1 MKTRQMTKTFG
12 MIGGV
17 LSWMLI
23 LFMLSMHPAF
33 AVEHVVTT
41 TADSGP
47 GSLRQMLTDVQPGDT
62 ITFDLTSP
70 ATITVNSPLVINKDI
85 VIEGLGADVLSI
97 KAYVGPGTE
106 FGTYGMNRTHV
117 VTVAVSANAVI
128 SGVKIVGDAWLA
140 EVGGIYNAGTL
151 TLQNSVISEGDGRGI
166 HNTGALT
173 VLDST
178 IEHCEVNVAHDSDPH
193 GAGIYNDEGSLRL
206 ERSALISNRA
216 TDEKE
221 EADEKH
227 PKAAMG
233 GGLFNTG
240 VATLTQV
247 LVRSNEAHKGG
258 GIANG
263 GLYPWTANGKLTIID
278 SEILGNHA
286 DLAYNEEIDEED
298 QGHGGGLYNFDLGG
312 PGQGCTTILRSTFAD
327 NAAAQDGGGIYT
339 SGEITLTNSTLV
351 QNRADRNGGAIL
363 YTGNG
368 NETLGLHAVTMV
380 QNAADHDGNDE
391 GAGGG
396 IYFGNAGSNREP
408 QIGASIIVENTIGDA
423 WSWPQ
428 VKSDCAGGGELH
440 SLDYNIFG
448 DVSACGLAG
457 TLDNTVTNSYY
468 NEASALLS
476 DHGGP
481 TRTFPPTRNSA
492 NITNQIPITACMTT
506 TDQRG
511 IARPQ
516 DGACEI
522 GAYEFATLRWDGEAG
537 DGLWTTDR
545 NWNLDVQPGGG
556 DRVVLDGTTPA
567 TITVDPSD
575 FLNEFQFTVAGLELS
590 NPNVT
595 LAHQETLNLHRG
607 DYDQSAGTF
616 NGSAEGWLQVYDFN
630 LSGGLFNAPDRTL
643 INEDFNVTG
652 GTFNPNGGRVEIR
665 EGVINHDTQ
674 NIVGPVTFYDLS
686 ITRYYTDAV
695 VAADGEL
702 TVTNRLTVEKGTF
715 HSSSSYHHVQINTEG
730 ILSLSDDVTISGDWH
745 HYGDVQLNGHAISFT
760 GADPQTLQ
768 ATQVVSGTGAVP
780 FLDYGHGDGIWI
792 NANGDNLGE
801 VTVTVKL
808 NDACTTVEND
818 VFARCFDIETE
829 HPPTNGATLTFFFYA
844 NEIPTGQSCASANAY
859 HWNGS
864 AWDTM
869 TLDADYGTDGRICG
883 AEPYSI
889 RVENVTDASP
899 FVLSEEM
906 PTGEPSGAGYTVYL
920 PLVIKQ

>member
-1 MKTRQMTKTFG
+1 
-12 MIGGV
+12 
-17 LSWMLI
+17 MLI
-23 LFMLSMHPAF
+23 LFILSMHPVF
-33 AVEHVVTT
+33 AVERVVTT

-47 GSLRQMLTDVQPGDT
+47 GSLRQMLADAQPGDT

-70 ATITVNSPLVINKDI
+70 ATITVNSPLVLNKDLA
-85 VIEGLGADVLSI
+85 IEGLGPDVLSI
-97 KAYVGPGTE
+97 KANGGPGTGFGE
-106 FGTYGMNRTHV
+106 FGMHRTHV
-117 VTVAVSANAVI
+117 VTVAVGANVVI
-128 SGVKIVGDAWLA
+128 SGVKIVGDAWIA

-151 TLQNSVISEGDGRGI
+151 TLQNSAISEGHGRGI
-166 HNTGALT
+166 HNTGVLT

-178 IEHCEVNVAHDSDPH
+178 IEHCKVNVAHDSDPH

-206 ERSALISNRA
+206 ERSALIGNQA
-216 TDEKE
+216 TDDGE
-221 EADEKH
+221 ETE
-227 PKAAMG
+227 AAMG

-247 LVRSNEAHKGG
+247 LVRSNEANKGG

-263 GLYPWTANGKLTIID
+263 SLHWWGAHGKLKIID

-286 DLAYNEEIDEED
+286 DLAYNEEIDDED
-298 QGHGGGLYNFDLGG
+298 QGHGGGLYNSNIIG
-312 PGQGCTTILRSTFAD
+312 PGQGRTTILRSTFAD
-327 NAAAQDGGGIYT
+327 NVAAQDGGGIYA

-351 QNRADRNGGAIL
+351 QNRADKNGGAIF
-363 YTGNG
+363 YTGDT
-368 NETLGLHAVTMV
+368 NETLMLHAVTMV
-380 QNAADHDGNDE
+380 QNAADHNGNGE

-396 IYFGNAGSNREP
+396 IYFDNTDGNHKP
-408 QIGASIIVENTIGDA
+408 QIGASVIVENTIGDA

-440 SLDYNIFG
+440 SLDYNILG
-448 DVSACGLAG
+448 DVSACVLAG
-457 TLDNTVTNSYY
+457 ALGNTVTDSYY
-468 NEASALLS
+468 NEVSALLS

-481 TRTFPPTRNSA
+481 TRTFPPSRNSA
-492 NITNQIPITACMTT
+492 NIANQIPITACMTT

-522 GAYEFATLRWDGEAG
+522 GAYEFATLRWDGETG
-537 DGLWTTDR
+537 DGLWTTDT
-545 NWNLDVQPGGG
+545 NWKLNVQPGGG
-556 DRVVLDGTTPA
+556 DRVVLDGATPA
-567 TITVDPSD
+567 TITIGPSD
-575 FLNEFQFTVAGLELS
+575 FPNEFQFTVAGLEIS

-595 LAHQETLNLHRG
+595 LAHQETLNVYRG

-630 LSGGLFNAPDRTL
+630 LNGGLFNAPYRTL
-643 INEDFNVTG
+643 INEDFNMTG

-665 EGVINHDTQ
+665 EGVINHATQ
-674 NIVGPVTFYDLS
+674 NIVGPVTFYDLL

-715 HSSSSYHHVQINTEG
+715 RSSSGYHHVQIDTEG
-730 ILSLSDDVTISGDWH
+730 ILSLSDDITVSGDWH
-745 HYGDVQLNGHAISFT
+745 HYGDVQRNGYAISFT
-760 GADPQTLQ
+760 GVDPQTLQ
-768 ATQVVSGTGAVP
+768 ATQVVSGTGDVP
-780 FLDYGHGDGIWI
+780 FLEYGHGDGMLVD
-792 NANGDNLGE
+792 AEEGNLGE

-808 NDACTTVEND
+808 NEACTTVEDD

-829 HPPTNGATLTFFFYA
+829 HAPTNGATLTFFFYA
-844 NEIPTGQSCASANAY
+844 DEIPAGQSCAVANVY

-864 AWDTM
+864 AWDAM
-869 TLDADYGTDGRICG
+869 TLDTGYGTDGRICG

-899 FVLSEEM
+899 FVLSEGT
-906 PTGEPSGAGYTVYL
+906 PTGEPAGVGDEHTVYL
-920 PLVIKQ
+920 PLVIRQ

>member
-1 MKTRQMTKTFG
+1 MKTKEQLRSLYVIVTAV
-12 MIGGV
+12 I
-17 LSWMLI
+17 LLLI
-23 LFMLSMHPAF
+23 TVGPAA
-33 AVEHVVTT
+33 AVERVVIT

-47 GSLRQMLTDVQPGDT
+47 GSLRQMLADAQPGDT

-70 ATITVNSPLVINKDI
+70 ATITVNSPLVINEDLT
-85 VIEGLGADVLSI
+85 IEGLGADVLSI
-97 KAYVGPGTE
+97 QAYGGPGTE
-106 FGTYGMNRTHV
+106 FGVSGMNRTHV

-128 SGVKIVGDAWLA
+128 SGVKVVGDAWIA

-151 TLQNSVISEGDGRGI
+151 TLQNSLISEGHGRGI
-166 HNTGALT
+166 HNTGVLT

-178 IEHCEVNVAHDSDPH
+178 IEHCEVTGVHDSDPH
-193 GAGIYNDEGSLRL
+193 GAGIYNDEGVLRL
-206 ERSALISNRA
+206 ERSALINNRA
-216 TDEKE
+216 TDDGE
-221 EADEKH
+221 EHEGL
-227 PKAAMG
+227 MG
-233 GGLFNTG
+233 GGLCNTG

-247 LVRSNEAHKGG
+247 LVRSNEANKGG

-263 GLYPWTANGKLTIID
+263 GFNWWKVQGKLTIID
-278 SEILGNHA
+278 SEILGNYA

-298 QGHGGGLYNFDLGG
+298 QGHGGGLYNFDIGG
-312 PGQGCTTILRSTFAD
+312 PGQGRTTILRSTFAG
-327 NAAAQDGGGIYT
+327 NIAAQDGGGIYT
-339 SGEITLTNSTLV
+339 GGEITLTNSTLV
-351 QNRADRNGGAIL
+351 QNQADRNGGAIL

-380 QNAADHDGNDE
+380 QNAADHDGNNE

-408 QIGASIIVENTIGDA
+408 QIGASVIVENTIGDA

-428 VKSDCAGGGELH
+428 DESDCAGGGELH
-440 SLDYNIFG
+440 SLDYNILG
-448 DVSACGLAG
+448 DVSACTLAG
-457 TLDNTVTNSYY
+457 ALGNTVTNSYY
-468 NEASALLS
+468 NEVSALLS

-522 GAYEFATLRWDGEAG
+522 GAYEFATLRWDGETG

-556 DRVVLDGTTPA
+556 DRVVLDGATTA
-567 TITVDPSD
+567 AITVDPSG
-575 FLNEFQFTVAGLELS
+575 FPNEFQFTVAGLELS

-595 LAHQETLNLHRG
+595 LAHQETLNVHRG

-630 LSGGLFNAPDRTL
+630 LSGGLFNAPHRTL

-665 EGVINHDTQ
+665 EGVINHATQ
-674 NIVGPVTFYDLS
+674 YITGPVTFYDLS

-695 VAADGEL
+695 VAANGAL
-702 TVTNRLTVEKGTF
+702 TVTNWLTVEKGTF
-715 HSSSSYHHVQINTEG
+715 SSSSGYHHVQIDAEG
-730 ILSLSDDVTISGDWH
+730 TLELSDDVTVGGDWH
-745 HYGDVQLNGHAISFT
+745 HYGDVQLNGHAVSFT
-760 GADPQTLQ
+760 GAGPQTLQ
-768 ATQVVSGTGAVP
+768 ATQVVSGTGDVP
-780 FLDYGHGDGIWI
+780 FLEYGHGDGMLVD
-792 NANGDNLGE
+792 AQGENLGE
-801 VTVTVKL
+801 VTVTVNL
-808 NDACTTVEND
+808 NEECTTVAGD

-829 HPPTNGATLTFFFYA
+829 HAPTGGATLTFFFYDD
-844 NEIPTGQSCASANAY
+844 EITAGQSCTDAHVY
-859 HWNGS
+859 HWTGS
-864 AWDTM
+864 AWEAT
-869 TLDADYGTDGRICG
+869 TLDTGYGTGGRICG

-889 RVENVTDASP
+889 RVENVADFSP
-899 FVLSEEM
+899 FVLGEDM
-906 PTGEPSGAGYTVYL
+906 PTGEPAGAGYTVYL
-920 PLVIKQ
+920 PLVMRS